1 MTFVVAGPTLS
12 FQFAPVYNGCI
23 TGAQDY
29 TAHWIWVPGHDNSG
43 ATLLADGEG
52 ADLLHLD
59 GTNEL
64 VDAATFDVYS
74 PRTFTITFP
83 NGDHYVVDGTTGLV
97 MP

>member
-1 MTFVVAGPTLS
+1 VANRDFG
-12 FQFAPVYNGCI
+12 GG
-23 TGAQDY
+23 TG
-29 TAHWIWVPGHDNSG
+29 VDNSG

-52 ADLLHLD
+52 ADLLRLD

-64 VDAATFDVYS
+64 VDSGTFDVYS

-83 NGDHYVVDGTTGLV
+83 NGDHCGVDGMTGLV